1 MVKLR
6 PSNYII
12 RGFVAILLLFGFFM
26 LGAIINQFYQ
36 QFQQSDI
43 EPEEPEQELLNKQ

>member
-1 MVKLR
+1 MKTR
-6 PSNYII
+6 SSNFML
-12 RGFVAILLLFGFFM
+12 RGFVAISLLFCFFV